1 MKSEKAKVKTKAMV
15 LAICIVFLVA
25 ISGLVSA
32 GDKPENLTD
41 SITDDMNRPVN
52 KTVKPRASSWPDIEV
67 TAKTVEPSTIKPG
80 GEGTLNLTISEV
92 DGFDWAKDTNVYVE
106 ILNSDGCYFL
116 ESGSSQAEKYLG
128 RIEEYGSEEVL
139 FNLKVPSHAPFG
151 ERTVDITVEYWE
163 TGWGDIGIYG
173 PYYEYASIDFSV
185 IPDVSPTVSIST
197 DKTSYTT
204 NDTMHLGLNIT
215 NPGGAQTVRFAT
227 WLEQPA
233 GWIYVLTYT
242 SVTLPAE
249 LDYNNSDFVVLTLPD
264 IPAGTY
270 TWHAALI
277 EPSGPI
283 VIIRQ
288 DMTSWDFVPAVAGA
302 PTEDI
307 AGVLEHTAIAIDLGV
322 YA

>member
-1 MKSEKAKVKTKAMV
+1 M
-15 LAICIVFLVA
+15 FH
-25 ISGLVSA
+25 
-32 GDKPENLTD
+32 P
-41 SITDDMNRPVN
+41 
-52 KTVKPRASSWPDIEV
+52 
-67 TAKTVEPSTIKPG
+67 
-80 GEGTLNLTISEV
+80 
-92 DGFDWAKDTNVYVE
+92 
-106 ILNSDGCYFL
+106 
-116 ESGSSQAEKYLG
+116 Q
-128 RIEEYGSEEVL
+128 
-139 FNLKVPSHAPFG
+139 
-151 ERTVDITVEYWE
+151 
-163 TGWGDIGIYG
+163 
-173 PYYEYASIDFSV
+173 
-185 IPDVSPTVSIST
+185 VSIST

>member
-15 LAICIVFLVA
+15 FAICMMILVA

-41 SITDDMNRPVN
+41 SITDDMNRQVN
-52 KTVKPRASSWPDIEV
+52 KTVEPRASGWPDIEV

-80 GEGTLNLTISEV
+80 GEGTLSLTISEV

-139 FNLKVPSHAPFG
+139 FNLKVSSHAPFG
-151 ERTVDITVEYWE
+151 ERTIDITVEYWE

-215 NPGGAQTVRFAT
+215 NPGDAQTVRFAT

-242 SVTLPAE
+242 SVTLPAG
-249 LDYNNSDFVVLTLPD
+249 LDYSDSNFAVFTLPS

-270 TWHAALI
+270 IWNAAII
-277 EPSGPI
+277 EPSGPVEFI
-283 VIIRQ
+283 SH
-288 DMTSWDFVPAVAGA
+288 DTASWEFGPVEAS
-302 PTEDI
+302 TEDI
-307 AGVLEHTAIAIDLGV
+307 TRTLEQIAVAIDFDE
-322 YA
+322 